1 MKYLLHDFPL
11 EDFTRA
17 DTLVRATILASGR
30 VDQWNSVRRVTSDPA
45 HLAKSD
51 RDKVTRS
58 VDTNGERLRAATIP
72 CQHSATEF
80 DLWFNPDVINMS
92 DRFKATV
99 IHELCHVYLG
109 VEQGHQERWRRLYA
123 RTLYH
128 YHFSVEPINHWH
140 SLVDLANWTYTKR
153 AKSESSS
160 QFLRRINGDK
170 EKWIRHANDEHDRVT
185 DIWNRMT
192 SRS

>member
-1 MKYLLHDFPL
+1 MKYFIDFPL

-17 DTLVRATILASGR
+17 DALVRATLLASGR
-30 VDQWNSVRRVTSDPA
+30 VDQWNSVRRVTSDPQ

-58 VDTNGERLRAATIP
+58 IDTNGERLRAATIP
-72 CQHSATEF
+72 CQHSAYEF
-80 DLWFNPDVINMS
+80 DLWFNPDVVDGT

-109 VEQGHQERWRRLYA
+109 VEFGHQERWRRLYA
-123 RTLYH
+123 RALYH
-128 YHFSVEPINHWH
+128 HHFSVEPIDHWH

-153 AKSESSS
+153 SKSESSG

-170 EKWIRHANDEHDRVT
+170 EKWIRHANDEHDRVAE
-185 DIWNRMT
+185 IWNRMM